1 MSQSPFPMPDAA
13 PAEQPRGTPRHVAII
28 MDGNGRWATQRGLPR
43 TEGHRVGADAV
54 RRTVEA
60 AARAGVGTLTL
71 YAFSSDNWK
80 RPQFEVATLMRLL
93 LRYLRSETPRCL
105 EHGIRMSLIGR
116 RDRLPGTLRAAVAA
130 AESATAHGR
139 GLHLRLAVDYSARD
153 VLLRAVGRVNGE
165 AATLTRERFAALID
179 EAQGGRDPVPDI
191 DLLIRTGGEQRLS
204 DFLLWE
210 SAYAELCFTPVMWPD
225 FAEADLAAAMDDFA
239 RRERRFGT
247 VGAAGTAGT
256 AGSEAEAAR

>member
-1 MSQSPFPMPDAA
+1 MSQSPFPIPSPPQESA
-13 PAEQPRGTPRHVAII
+13 PRGVPRHVAII

-93 LRYLRSETPRCL
+93 LRYLRTETPRCL

-116 RDRLPGTLRAAVAA
+116 RDRLCRGRCEPRSRRRRARPRTVAGCTCGWR
-130 AESATAHGR
+130 STTPRAT
-139 GLHLRLAVDYSARD
+139 SCCARS
-153 VLLRAVGRVNGE
+153 RAS
-165 AATLTRERFAALID
+165 T
-179 EAQGGRDPVPDI
+179 
-191 DLLIRTGGEQRLS
+191 
-204 DFLLWE
+204 
-210 SAYAELCFTPVMWPD
+210 
-225 FAEADLAAAMDDFA
+225 A
-239 RRERRFGT
+239 RQPR
-247 VGAAGTAGT
+247 
-256 AGSEAEAAR
+256 